1 MAVCEKMMLL
11 LPLLHWYVG
20 VLLLAFIVQEWLRG
34 GLGVAFGRIQMLHL
48 MHMILMDMETEEERS
63 GSEIWLVELAVL
75 CCVHSPF
82 PPSNI

>member
-1 MAVCEKMMLL
+1 
-11 LPLLHWYVG
+11 VG
-20 VLLLAFIVQEWLRG
+20 W
-34 GLGVAFGRIQMLHL
+34 GVAFGRIQMLHL

>member
-1 MAVCEKMMLL
+1 
-11 LPLLHWYVG
+11 VG
-20 VLLLAFIVQEWLRG
+20 W
-34 GLGVAFGRIQMLHL
+34 GVAFGRIQMLHL

-75 CCVHSPF
+75 CNAPF